1 MDKQADGS
9 EPAAPDYVAVVI
21 EWDGEDADVTGT
33 SGAPIAAMEDDI
45 TAKRVKDWDI
55 VDEASLESFPASDP
69 PGWQSSHASTE
80 ETPEPAEQTE
90 PELRPRRGFPYRYL
104 GFALMGIAAVVVWA
118 RRARRA
124 HAT

>member
-1 MDKQADGS
+1 MRKPPVETPIS
-9 EPAAPDYVAVVI
+9 APDYVSVVI
-21 EWDGEDADVTGT
+21 EWEIMSDPGMSA
-33 SGAPIAAMEDDI
+33 APTDLMDDDI

-80 ETPEPAEQTE
+80 ELPEPPERAEPVT
-90 PELRPRRGFPYRYL
+90 RPRRGFPYRFL
-104 GFALMGIAAVVVWA
+104 GYALMGLASVIVWA
-118 RRARRA
+118 RRYRRA